1 MNGTEK
7 TRVWAN
13 GPAFYDNAELS
24 NRIPGGQ
31 WTHLVI
37 MVDGENSNTI
47 KIFVN
52 GVQQLEA
59 TGFPRV
65 MTVAGDTNEFAL
77 GVNYWD
83 TPFNGAIDEL
93 KVFTGTISNERIN
106 ALYQEGSTAN

>member
-1 MNGTEK
+1 
-7 TRVWAN
+7 
-13 GPAFYDNAELS
+13 
-24 NRIPGGQ
+24 
-31 WTHLVI
+31 
-37 MVDGENSNTI
+37 MVDGENNNTI

-52 GVQQLEA
+52 GVQQLES

-106 ALYQEGSTAN
+106 SLYQEGSTAQ

>member
-1 MNGTEK
+1 
-7 TRVWAN
+7 
-13 GPAFYDNAELS
+13 
-24 NRIPGGQ
+24 
-31 WTHLVI
+31 
-37 MVDGENSNTI
+37 MVDGENNNTI
-47 KIFVN
+47 KIYVN
-52 GVQQLEA
+52 GVQQLES

-106 ALYQEGSTAN
+106 SLYQEGSTAN